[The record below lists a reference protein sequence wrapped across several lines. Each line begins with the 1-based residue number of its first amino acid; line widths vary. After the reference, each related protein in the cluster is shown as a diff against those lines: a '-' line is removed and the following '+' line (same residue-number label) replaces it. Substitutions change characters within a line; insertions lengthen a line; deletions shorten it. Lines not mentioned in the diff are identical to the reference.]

1 MALVF
6 SGWRALVER
15 PIEVAREGAFYIL
28 SGLRTSLNGAY
39 EGLTGAPAP
48 GRSWRAV
55 MAHDHTESG
64 GGAILPR
71 GVVLCMDSGEGAGW
85 EWQPPGIYLP
95 MTDKTYFHDL
105 QNDVPTRTPTFR
117 LYTTDGIHSGKTNL
131 AGNPCELEA
140 RATMYVEDRGGAGNS
155 VDFKFRNVATGATSS
170 TQTVTISALAKDT
183 VTLVFG
189 DLPLR
194 NASGLQEYELLV
206 GCGSSAITLR
216 LQTLVIAET
225 RESSQPESKGANL
238 YNSSAATTRV

>member
-1 MALVF
+1 
-6 SGWRALVER
+6 
-15 PIEVAREGAFYIL
+15 
-28 SGLRTSLNGAY
+28 
-39 EGLTGAPAP
+39 
-48 GRSWRAV
+48 
-55 MAHDHTESG
+55 
-64 GGAILPR
+64 
-71 GVVLCMDSGEGAGW
+71 
-85 EWQPPGIYLP
+85 

-105 QNDVPTRTPTFR
+105 ANDTPTRTPTFR

-170 TQTVTISALAKDT
+170 TQTVTISPSATDT

-225 RESSQPESKGANL
+225 RESSQPESKGSNL